1 MMARERV
8 PIHMA
13 KLDIVQSALISAPA
27 SPPIAI
33 ETVSALATAGGFI
46 EMLGVWQALMRKQ
59 VFPLVD
65 LSHNRTQENTFQKRL
80 LSQPGMSVL
89 MIVWKDSSQVRD
101 AEIEAAG
108 AVRVGSVCSPI
119 NCHNLAK
126 RMATGIEDYDRQE
139 KLIQGIV
146 KAAEAYGLIE
156 RAKFG
161 STRQLALRGTELL
174 HQLMLSFDE
183 DIRPICSDIAGSGP
197 GGL

>member
-1 MMARERV
+1 
-8 PIHMA
+8 MA
-13 KLDIVQSALISAPA
+13 KLNIAQSALTAAPTA
-27 SPPIAI
+27 PPIAI

-46 EMLGVWQALMRKQ
+46 EMLGVWQALMHER

-65 LSHNRTQENTFQKRL
+65 LSYNRTEENTFRKRL
-80 LSQPGMSVL
+80 LTQPGMSVL
-89 MIVWKDSSQVRD
+89 MIAWKDSSQVSD
-101 AEIEAAG
+101 AEIDAAG
-108 AVRVGSVCSPI
+108 VGRVGSACAPI

-126 RMATGIEDYDRQE
+126 KMATGVEDYDRQE

-161 STRQLALRGTELL
+161 NTRQLALRGTERL
-174 HQLMLSFDE
+174 HQLMLAFDE
-183 DIRPICSDIAGSGP
+183 RIRPICGEIAGYGP